1 MNNLIVSLK
10 VIAPLMIYMLM
21 GVALKRSGKLPEKLN
36 NDINK
41 LLVTVFLPFLMF
53 KNIYNADLSGI
64 NGSFG
69 LYAGIA
75 TIIGWFVCFGVAS
88 LVEKDP
94 AKVGSMVQGMFR
106 SNAVIFGIPV
116 AESLFGVGNT
126 VEVALALA
134 ICVPVYN
141 VFSVVVLEICGQ
153 KAAIAKGKAGA
164 GKTKLNVT
172 SILLGIAKNK
182 LIWGAML
189 GIAVNALHVD
199 LPDTLDTVV
208 AGMSGVITPMAFIT
222 LGASFS
228 LKSAKENRRDLL
240 LVTLTKLAI
249 YPLIYM
255 ILPIHWGWTGHI
267 LGAMLLTS
275 ASPTAISSYPMAR
288 TMGCDGDL
296 AGEIVVVT
304 SIFSILSIFLWIF
317 GLKQFGLL

>member
-10 VIAPLMIYMLM
+10 VIAPLMLYMLM
-21 GVALKRSGKLPEKLN
+21 GVALKKSGKLPEKLN
-36 NDINK
+36 TDINK

-64 NGSFG
+64 NGKFG

-75 TIIGWFVCFGVAS
+75 TIIGWCACFLLCS
-88 LVEKDP
+88 IVEKDP

-134 ICVPVYN
+134 ICVPIYN
-141 VFSVVVLEICGQ
+141 TLSVVVLEICGQ

-164 GKTKLNVT
+164 GKTKLNGK

-182 LIWGAML
+182 LIWGALL
-189 GIAVNALHVD
+189 GFLVNALNLD
-199 LPDTLDTVV
+199 LPDVLDSVV

-228 LKSAKENRRDLL
+228 LRSAKNNRRDLV
-240 LVTLTKLAI
+240 LVTLVKLVI
-249 YPLIYM
+249 YPLLYM
-255 ILPIHWGWTGHI
+255 LLPIHWGWSGYVM
-267 LGAMLLTS
+267 GAMLLTS
-275 ASPTAISSYPMAR
+275 ASPTAISSYPMAKA
-288 TMGCDGDL
+288 MGCDGDL
-296 AGEIVVVT
+296 SGEIVVVT
-304 SIFSILSIFLWIF
+304 SVFSILTMFLWIF

>member
-69 LYAGIA
+69 LYAGLA

-141 VFSVVVLEICGQ
+141 MFSVVVLEICGQ

-172 SILLGIAKNK
+172 SILLGIV
-182 LIWGAML
+182 
-189 GIAVNALHVD
+189 VNALHVD

-240 LVTLTKLAI
+240 LVALTKLAI

-255 ILPIHWGWTGHI
+255 ILPIHWGWTGHV

-304 SIFSILSIFLWIF
+304 SIFSILSMFLWIF

>member
-1 MNNLIVSLK
+1 M
-10 VIAPLMIYMLM
+10 P
-21 GVALKRSGKLPEKLN
+21 GKNEEKIRCSFCGKPQEM
-36 NDINK
+36 DRK
-41 LLVTVFLPFLMF
+41 LLSGPNGVFICDECVDLCAQILDEEDAVDD
-53 KNIYNADLSGI
+53 KKSADLSGI

-75 TIIGWFVCFGVAS
+75 TIIGWFACFGISS

-94 AKVGSMVQGMFR
+94 AKVGSMVQGAFR

-141 VFSVVVLEICGQ
+141 VFSVVILEICGQ
-153 KAAIAKGKAGA
+153 KARIAKGKAAA
-164 GKTKLNVT
+164 GRTKLDVK

-182 LIWGAML
+182 LIWGALL
-189 GIAVNALHVD
+189 GILVNALHID

-208 AGMSGVITPMAFIT
+208 AGMSGVITPVAFIT

-228 LKSAKENRRDLL
+228 LKSAKENRRDLI
-240 LVTLTKLAI
+240 LVTLIKLVI
-249 YPLIYM
+249 YPMVYM
-255 ILPIHWGWTGHI
+255 LLPIRWVWTDHVM
-267 LGAMLLTS
+267 GAMLLTS
-275 ASPTAISSYPMAR
+275 ASPTAISSFPMAKA
-288 TMGCDGDL
+288 MGCDGDL

>member
-1 MNNLIVSLK
+1 MDNLIVSLK

-21 GVALKRSGKLPEKLN
+21 GVGLKYSGKLPEKLN

-41 LLVTVFLPFLMF
+41 LLVAVFLPFLMF

-75 TIIGWFVCFGVAS
+75 TVVGWCLCFLFCS
-88 LVEKDP
+88 LVEKDA
-94 AKVGSMVQGMFR
+94 AKVGSLVQGCFR

-134 ICVPVYN
+134 VCVPIYN
-141 VFSVVVLEICGQ
+141 TLSVVVLEICGQ
-153 KAAIAKGKAGA
+153 KAAIAKGRAGA
-164 GKTKLNVT
+164 GKTKLNVG

-182 LIWGAML
+182 LIWGALL
-189 GIAVNALHVD
+189 GLLVNGLHLD
-199 LPDTLDTVV
+199 LPDTVDTVV
-208 AGMSGVITPMAFIT
+208 AGMSGVITPVAFIT

-228 LKSAKENRRDLL
+228 LKSAKNNCRDLV
-240 LVTLTKLAI
+240 LVTLVKLAI
-249 YPLIYM
+249 YPMFYM

-267 LGAMLLTS
+267 MGAMLLTS
-275 ASPTAISSYPMAR
+275 ASPTAISSFPMAR
-288 TMGCDGDL
+288 GMGCDGDL

-304 SIFSILSIFLWIF
+304 SVFSILSIFLWIF

>member
-21 GVALKRSGKLPEKLN
+21 GVALKKSGKLPEKLN

-41 LLVTVFLPFLMF
+41 LLVSVFLPFLMF

-64 NGSFG
+64 SGGFG
-69 LYAGIA
+69 LYAGLA
-75 TIIGWFVCFGVAS
+75 TVIGWFVCFGFCS

-116 AESLFGVGNT
+116 AENLFGVGNT

-134 ICVPVYN
+134 VCVPVYN
-141 VFSVVVLEICGQ
+141 VLSVVILEICGQ
-153 KAAIAKGKAGA
+153 KARIAKGKAEA
-164 GKTKLNVT
+164 GKTKVNVK
-172 SILLGIAKNK
+172 SILVGIAKNK
-182 LIWGAML
+182 LIWGALL
-189 GIAVNALHVD
+189 GILVNMLHID
-199 LPDTLDTVV
+199 LPETLDTVV
-208 AGMSGVITPMAFIT
+208 AGMSGVITPLAFIT

-228 LKSAKENRRDLL
+228 LKSAKENRRDLV
-240 LVTLTKLAI
+240 LVTAVKLVI
-249 YPLIYM
+249 YPMIYM
-255 ILPIHWGWTGHI
+255 LLPLHWGWTGHI

-275 ASPTAISSYPMAR
+275 ASPTAISSYPMAKA
-288 TMGCDGDL
+288 MGCDGDL

-304 SIFSILSIFLWIF
+304 SIFSILTIFLWIF

>member
-10 VIAPLMIYMLM
+10 VIAPLMIYMGL

-36 NDINK
+36 SDINK

-64 NGSFG
+64 SGGFG
-69 LYAGIA
+69 LYAGVA
-75 TIIGWFVCFGVAS
+75 TIIGWCVCFGLCS
-88 LVEKDP
+88 LIEKDP
-94 AKVGSMVQGMFR
+94 ARVGSMTQGMFR

-134 ICVPVYN
+134 ICVPIYN
-141 VFSVVVLEICGQ
+141 MLSVVVLEICGQ
-153 KAAIAKGKAGA
+153 KAAIAKGKAEA
-164 GKTKLNVT
+164 GRTKLNVG

-189 GIAVNALHVD
+189 GILVNALNID
-199 LPDTLDTVV
+199 LPDSLDTVV
-208 AGMSGVITPMAFIT
+208 AGMSGVVTPLAFIT

-228 LKSAKENRRDLL
+228 LKSAKENRRNLI
-240 LVTLTKLAI
+240 LVTAVKLAV

-255 ILPIHWGWTGHI
+255 LLPIHWGWTGHI

-275 ASPTAISSYPMAR
+275 ASPTAISSFPMAR
-288 TMGCDGDL
+288 GMGCDGDL

-317 GLKQFGLL
+317 GLKQMGLL

>member
-21 GVALKRSGKLPEKLN
+21 GVGLKYGGMLPEKLN

-64 NGSFG
+64 SGSFG

-75 TIIGWFVCFGVAS
+75 TIIGWCVCFLFCS

-106 SNAVIFGIPV
+106 SNAIIFGIPV

-134 ICVPVYN
+134 ICVPIYN
-141 VFSVVVLEICGQ
+141 TLSVVVLEICGQ
-153 KAAIAKGKAGA
+153 KAAIARGKAGA
-164 GKTKLNVT
+164 GKTKLNGK

-182 LIWGAML
+182 LIWGALL
-189 GIAVNALHVD
+189 GILVNALNID
-199 LPDTLDTVV
+199 LPDTVDTVV
-208 AGMSGVITPMAFIT
+208 AGMSGVITPVAFIT

-228 LKSAKENRRDLL
+228 LKSARNNRRDLI
-240 LVTLTKLAI
+240 LVALVKLVI
-249 YPLIYM
+249 YPMIYM
-255 ILPIHWGWTGHI
+255 LLPIHWGWKGYVM
-267 LGAMLLTS
+267 GAMLLTS
-275 ASPTAISSYPMAR
+275 ASPAAISSYPMAR
-288 TMGCDGDL
+288 SMGCDGDL

-304 SIFSILSIFLWIF
+304 SIFSILTIFLWIF

>member
-10 VIAPLMIYMLM
+10 VIAPLMIYMLI
-21 GVALKRSGKLPEKLN
+21 GVALKRRGKLPEKLN

-41 LLVTVFLPFLMF
+41 LLVSIFLPFLMF
-53 KNIYNADLSGI
+53 KNIYNADLSGL
-64 NGSFG
+64 NGNFG
-69 LYAGIA
+69 LYAGMA
-75 TIIGWFVCFGVAS
+75 NIIGWGLCFIVCS
-88 LVEKDP
+88 LIEKDP

-106 SNAVIFGIPV
+106 SNAVIFGLPV

-141 VFSVVVLEICGQ
+141 VLSVIVLEICGQ

-164 GKTKLNVT
+164 GRTKLDVK
-172 SILLGIAKNK
+172 SILLGIARNK
-182 LIWGAML
+182 LIWSAVL
-189 GIAVNALHVD
+189 GLLVNALRID
-199 LPDTLDTVV
+199 LPDPLDTVV
-208 AGMSGVITPMAFIT
+208 VGMSGVITPVAFIT
-222 LGASFS
+222 LGASFN
-228 LKSAKENRRDLL
+228 LKSAKENRRDLI
-240 LVTLTKLAI
+240 LVTLVKLAV
-249 YPLIYM
+249 YPMIYM
-255 ILPIHWGWTGHI
+255 ILPLHWGWTGHI

-288 TMGCDGDL
+288 GMGCDGDL

-304 SIFSILSIFLWIF
+304 SIFSIFTMFLWIF

>member
-10 VIAPLMIYMLM
+10 VIAPLMIYMLI
-21 GVALKRSGKLPEKLN
+21 GVALKRRGKLPEKLN

-41 LLVTVFLPFLMF
+41 LLVSIFLPFLMF
-53 KNIYNADLSGI
+53 KNIYNADLSGL
-64 NGSFG
+64 NGNFG
-69 LYAGIA
+69 LYAGMA
-75 TIIGWFVCFGVAS
+75 TIIGWGLCFIVCS
-88 LVEKDP
+88 LIEKDP

-106 SNAVIFGIPV
+106 SNAIIFGLPV

-141 VFSVVVLEICGQ
+141 VLSVIVLEICGQ

-164 GKTKLNVT
+164 GRTKLDVK
-172 SILLGIAKNK
+172 SILLGIAKNR
-182 LIWGAML
+182 LIWSAML
-189 GIAVNALHVD
+189 GLLVNALRID
-199 LPDTLDTVV
+199 LPDPLDTVV
-208 AGMSGVITPMAFIT
+208 VGMSGVITPVAFIT
-222 LGASFS
+222 LGASFN
-228 LKSAKENRRDLL
+228 LKSAKENRRDLI
-240 LVTLTKLAI
+240 LVTLVKLAV
-249 YPLIYM
+249 YPMIYM
-255 ILPIHWGWTGHI
+255 ILPLHWGWTGHI

-288 TMGCDGDL
+288 GMGCDGDL

-304 SIFSILSIFLWIF
+304 SIFSIFTMFLWIF

>member
-21 GVALKRSGKLPEKLN
+21 GVGLKYGGMLPEKLN

-64 NGSFG
+64 SGSFG
-69 LYAGIA
+69 LYAAIA
-75 TIIGWFVCFGVAS
+75 TVIGWCVCFLFCS
-88 LVEKDP
+88 IVEKDP

-134 ICVPVYN
+134 ICVPIYN
-141 VFSVVVLEICGQ
+141 TLSVVVLEICGQ

-164 GKTKLNVT
+164 GKTKLNGK

-182 LIWGAML
+182 LIWGALL
-189 GIAVNALHVD
+189 GILVNALNID

-228 LKSAKENRRDLL
+228 LKSAKNNRRDLV
-240 LVTLTKLAI
+240 LVTLVKLVI
-249 YPLIYM
+249 YPMIYL
-255 ILPIHWGWTGHI
+255 ILPIRWGWTGHI
-267 LGAMLLTS
+267 MGAMLLTS
-275 ASPTAISSYPMAR
+275 ASPTAISSFPMAR
-288 TMGCDGDL
+288 GMGCDGDL

-304 SIFSILSIFLWIF
+304 SVFSILSIFLWIF

>member
-1 MNNLIVSLK
+1 MDNLIVSLK

-21 GVALKRSGKLPEKLN
+21 GVGLKYSGKLPEKLN

-41 LLVTVFLPFLMF
+41 LLVAVFLPFLMF

-75 TIIGWFVCFGVAS
+75 TVIGWCLCFLFCS
-88 LVEKDP
+88 LVEKDA
-94 AKVGSMVQGMFR
+94 AKVGSMVQGCFR

-134 ICVPVYN
+134 VCVPIYN
-141 VFSVVVLEICGQ
+141 TLSVVVLEICGQ

-164 GKTKLNVT
+164 GKTKLNVG

-182 LIWGAML
+182 LIWAALL
-189 GIAVNALHVD
+189 GLLVNGLHLD
-199 LPDTLDTVV
+199 LPDTVDTIV
-208 AGMSGVITPMAFIT
+208 AGMSGVITPVAFIT

-228 LKSAKENRRDLL
+228 LKSAKNNRRDLV
-240 LVTLTKLAI
+240 LVTLVKLVV
-249 YPLIYM
+249 YPLLYM

-267 LGAMLLTS
+267 MGAMLLTS
-275 ASPTAISSYPMAR
+275 ASPTAISSFPMAR
-288 TMGCDGDL
+288 GMGCDGDL

-304 SIFSILSIFLWIF
+304 SVFSILSIFLWIF

>member
-10 VIAPLMIYMLM
+10 VITPLMIYMGL

-36 NDINK
+36 SDINK

-64 NGSFG
+64 SGGFG
-69 LYAGIA
+69 LYAGVA
-75 TIIGWFVCFGVAS
+75 TIIGWCVCFGLCS

-94 AKVGSMVQGMFR
+94 ARVGSMTQGMFR

-141 VFSVVVLEICGQ
+141 VLSVVVLEICGQ
-153 KAAIAKGKAGA
+153 KAAIAKGKAAA
-164 GKTKLNVT
+164 GRTKLNVG
-172 SILLGIAKNK
+172 SILLGIARNK

-189 GIAVNALHVD
+189 GILVNALNID
-199 LPDTLDTVV
+199 LPDPLDSVV
-208 AGMSGVITPMAFIT
+208 AGMSGVVTPMAFIT

-228 LKSAKENRRDLL
+228 LKSAKENRRDLI
-240 LVTLTKLAI
+240 LVTAVKLAV

-255 ILPIHWGWTGHI
+255 LLPIRWGWTGHI

-275 ASPTAISSYPMAR
+275 ASPTAISSFPMAR
-288 TMGCDGDL
+288 GMGCDGDL

-317 GLKQFGLL
+317 GLKQMGLL